1 MELRPW
7 TLPNLLTFA
16 RLVALPFLINAIIEG
31 EHAQAFAIFFAM
43 AVSDFVDGYLA
54 RHFGMASPLGALLD
68 PIADKLFLVST
79 FIVYAL
85 RSTPT
90 NIHIPLW
97 LVLMT
102 VGRDVLIVAVALV
115 MALGL
120 GIKTFGGSRFKLVVA
135 VEPADGFWRPEESVG
150 GELRRRQHASQPPR
164 GSARITEQLEVPVCC
179 PEDVRDPTEGQQATI
194 GVGPFGEPPDHDG
207 QQLTLNGCPTRDSLS
222 QRTDVSDGASG
233 IAIPDGGEPSHGG
246 VRFKRR
252 LIG

>member
-16 RLVALPFLINAIIEG
+16 RLVALPFLVDAILDG
-31 EHAQAFAIFFAM
+31 DHMQAFAIFFAM

-79 FIVYAL
+79 FIVFAL
-85 RSTPT
+85 GSTPT

-97 LVLMT
+97 LVLLT

-120 GIKTFGGSRFKLVVA
+120 GIKSFPPTFLGKANTFAEISTVVA
-135 VEPADGFWRPEESVG
+135 ILMNNIGRMPAWVADVCFTAT
-150 GELRRRQHASQPPR
+150 LLLTIASGVHYVFRASSAIARAAQPPA
-164 GSARITEQLEVPVCC
+164 GQESSPTAAPSAP
-179 PEDVRDPTEGQQATI
+179 A
-194 GVGPFGEPPDHDG
+194 GP
-207 QQLTLNGCPTRDSLS
+207 
-222 QRTDVSDGASG
+222 
-233 IAIPDGGEPSHGG
+233 PSP
-246 VRFKRR
+246 
-252 LIG
+252 

>member
-16 RLVALPFLINAIIEG
+16 RLVALPFLVDAILDG
-31 EHAQAFAIFFAM
+31 DHMQAFAIFFAM

-79 FIVYAL
+79 FIVFAL

-97 LVLMT
+97 LVLLT

-120 GIKTFGGSRFKLVVA
+120 GIKSFPPTFLGKANTFAEISTVVA
-135 VEPADGFWRPEESVG
+135 ILMNNIGRMPAWVADACFTATLLLTIASGVHYVFRASAAIAK
-150 GELRRRQHASQPPR
+150 ASQPAPAAP
-164 GSARITEQLEVPVCC
+164 S
-179 PEDVRDPTEGQQATI
+179 
-194 GVGPFGEPPDHDG
+194 
-207 QQLTLNGCPTRDSLS
+207 
-222 QRTDVSDGASG
+222 
-233 IAIPDGGEPSHGG
+233 GGEETPPPP
-246 VRFKRR
+246 
-252 LIG
+252 IPPA

>member
-16 RLVALPFLINAIIEG
+16 RLVALPFLVDAILDG
-31 EHAQAFAIFFAM
+31 DHMQAFAIFFAM

-79 FIVYAL
+79 FIVFAL
-85 RSTPT
+85 KSTPT

-97 LVLMT
+97 LVLLT

-120 GIKTFGGSRFKLVVA
+120 GIKSFPPTFLGKANTFAEISTVVA
-135 VEPADGFWRPEESVG
+135 ILMNNIDRMPAWVADVCFTATLLLTIASGVHYVFRASAAIAK
-150 GELRRRQHASQPPR
+150 ASQPAP
-164 GSARITEQLEVPVCC
+164 A
-179 PEDVRDPTEGQQATI
+179 A
-194 GVGPFGEPPDHDG
+194 
-207 QQLTLNGCPTRDSLS
+207 
-222 QRTDVSDGASG
+222 A
-233 IAIPDGGEPSHGG
+233 GG
-246 VRFKRR
+246 VEETAPPTAPPA
-252 LIG
+252 

>member
-16 RLVALPFLINAIIEG
+16 RLVALPFLISAIVEG
-31 EHAQAFAIFFAM
+31 QHMQAFAIFFAM

-79 FIVYAL
+79 FIVFAL
-85 RSTPT
+85 KSTPT

-102 VGRDVLIVAVALV
+102 VGRDVVIVVVALV

-120 GIKTFGGSRFKLVVA
+120 GIKSFPPTFLGKANTFAEISTVVA
-135 VEPADGFWRPEESVG
+135 ILMNNIGRMPAWVADVCFPVTA
-150 GELRRRQHASQPPR
+150 LLTIAS
-164 GSARITEQLEVPVCC
+164 
-179 PEDVRDPTEGQQATI
+179 
-194 GVGPFGEPPDHDG
+194 GVHYVF
-207 QQLTLNGCPTRDSLS
+207 R
-222 QRTDVSDGASG
+222 ASG
-233 IAIPDGGEPSHGG
+233 IIARASSGSPASEGGGNGAAPPSGTPPA
-246 VRFKRR
+246 
-252 LIG
+252 

>member
-16 RLVALPFLINAIIEG
+16 RLVALPFLVDAILDG
-31 EHAQAFAIFFAM
+31 DHMQAFAIFFAM

-79 FIVYAL
+79 FIVFAL
-85 RSTPT
+85 KSTPS
-90 NIHIPLW
+90 NVHIPLW

-120 GIKTFGGSRFKLVVA
+120 GIKTFPPTFLGKANTFAEISTVVA
-135 VEPADGFWRPEESVG
+135 ILMNNIDRMPAWVADVCFTATLLLTIASGIHYVFRASAAIA
-150 GELRRRQHASQPPR
+150 RASQPAAA
-164 GSARITEQLEVPVCC
+164 GTAGGE
-179 PEDVRDPTEGQQATI
+179 
-194 GVGPFGEPPDHDG
+194 EPPA
-207 QQLTLNGCPTRDSLS
+207 PP
-222 QRTDVSDGASG
+222 
-233 IAIPDGGEPSHGG
+233 IPPA
-246 VRFKRR
+246 
-252 LIG
+252 

>member
-7 TLPNLLTFA
+7 TLPTLHTFA

-31 EHAQAFAIFFAM
+31 EHGQAFAIFFAM

-120 GIKTFGGSRFKLVVA
+120 GIKTFPPTFLGKANTFAEISTVVA
-135 VEPADGFWRPEESVG
+135 ILMNNIDRMPAWVADVCFQVTLLLTIASGVHYVFRASAAIARVSNGPPAPDNA
-150 GELRRRQHASQPPR
+150 GE
-164 GSARITEQLEVPVCC
+164 
-179 PEDVRDPTEGQQATI
+179 
-194 GVGPFGEPPDHDG
+194 
-207 QQLTLNGCPTRDSLS
+207 
-222 QRTDVSDGASG
+222 GASPPG
-233 IAIPDGGEPSHGG
+233 T
-246 VRFKRR
+246 
-252 LIG
+252 